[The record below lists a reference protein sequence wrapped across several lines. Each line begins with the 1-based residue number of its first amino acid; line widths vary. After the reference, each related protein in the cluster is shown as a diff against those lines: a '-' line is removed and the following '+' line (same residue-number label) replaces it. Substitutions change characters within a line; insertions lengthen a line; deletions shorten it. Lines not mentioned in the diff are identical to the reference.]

1 MVKLWLLRKSLHP
14 SQTLVIGAELLFHVQ
29 RMNNGKSVAR
39 AQTSSERSDVELV
52 EADGA
57 SR

>member
-1 MVKLWLLRKSLHP
+1 VKLWLLRKSLHP